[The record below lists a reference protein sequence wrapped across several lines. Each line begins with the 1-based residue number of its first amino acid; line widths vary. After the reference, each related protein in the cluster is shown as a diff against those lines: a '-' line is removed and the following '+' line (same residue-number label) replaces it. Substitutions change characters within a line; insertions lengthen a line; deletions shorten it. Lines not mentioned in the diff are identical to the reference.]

1 MSLKAGRKMAF
12 VKQFIGPML
21 PQGFKCKLC
30 GTTKEGKAWTATLWA
45 EHIVLQCQKATPE
58 QRAQVAHHH
67 NTKNIRA
74 QYAPSASRPRDSDE
88 LDDAPP
94 AKRARGG
101 MEGHVD
107 TCDAARLERIHMRVA
122 RLICGCA
129 LPFRIVV
136 SPYFIELLQECNS
149 AIGGRLAKDDAFRT
163 KWVPELYRT
172 VCGQINEMWKAL
184 GYPLRTVGFDGFKSE
199 SGDHVV
205 NVTETA
211 RDKTAFKKCVD
222 PGEKHEDAEFYADL
236 VEKELEEGASAA
248 GKSVEETYAGV
259 RMIVLS
265 LAVQS
270 ADVERVCKAHKVIHT
285 KARNRLLTKT
295 VQMLL
300 YTYCNL
306 RLLDASPELGDFLVD
321 AMKGS
326 VDDDETELAAGPT
339 EDTDDDDD
347 DDDEEEEVD
356 ENPEVAG
363 TTI

>member
-45 EHIVLQCQKATPE
+45 DHIVLQCQKATPE

-74 QYAPSASRPRDSDE
+74 QYTPSASRPRDSDE

-205 NVTETA
+205 NVRWWT
-211 RDKTAFKKCVD
+211 RILKS
-222 PGEKHEDAEFYADL
+222 PGRL
-236 VEKELEEGASAA
+236 SSCSAA
-248 GKSVEETYAGV
+248 NA
-259 RMIVLS
+259 R
-265 LAVQS
+265 
-270 ADVERVCKAHKVIHT
+270 HT
-285 KARNRLLTKT
+285 PMKKT
-295 VQMLL
+295 VVGLVPVG
-300 YTYCNL
+300 
-306 RLLDASPELGDFLVD
+306 DARHF
-321 AMKGS
+321 
-326 VDDDETELAAGPT
+326 AAPR
-339 EDTDDDDD
+339 
-347 DDDEEEEVD
+347 
-356 ENPEVAG
+356 PLP
-363 TTI
+363 